1 MHYRMHCNIEI
12 NVGACCMWVCLCLM
26 CYHVIIVIMLCL
38 DRTDFLPLY
47 TICSQSMMVELIAV
61 HEYHSY
67 ADWLPF

>member
-1 MHYRMHCNIEI
+1 MLY
-12 NVGACCMWVCLCLM
+12 VGVFGPYVLSCDN
-26 CYHVIIVIMLCL
+26 IVIMLCL
-38 DRTDFLPLY
+38 DRADFLPLY